1 METFDPQ
8 VAARVWQRVQQK
20 NAPIFMGLPAPPM
33 AAAGLDRL
41 IRQAW
46 QCAFAYQA
54 LSRRVGPR
62 YSATLQ
68 GLAQQKQGQ
77 AACLK
82 GLCAIAGEGCPAR
95 PHHTSQNQPPATAL
109 RQCYSLEMLSLQD
122 YEALAADPRQGQIY
136 GQLAQQQKKL
146 CLQLLTLLGKLPPA
160 K

>member
-20 NAPIFMGLPAPPM
+20 NEPIFIGQPAPPV
-33 AAAGLDRL
+33 AAASLDRL

-46 QCAFAYQA
+46 QCALAYQA
-54 LSRRVGPR
+54 LSRRVDRRDGAALR
-62 YSATLQ
+62 S
-68 GLAQQKQGQ
+68 LARQKQAQ

-82 GLCAIAGEGCPAR
+82 GLCAITGEGCPAR
-95 PHHTSQNQPPATAL
+95 PHHSPRNQPPATAL
-109 RQCYSLEMLSLQD
+109 RQCYGMELQALQD
-122 YEALAADPRQGQIY
+122 YEALSADPRQGQIY

-146 CLQLLTLLGKLPPA
+146 CLQLVTLLGTLAPA